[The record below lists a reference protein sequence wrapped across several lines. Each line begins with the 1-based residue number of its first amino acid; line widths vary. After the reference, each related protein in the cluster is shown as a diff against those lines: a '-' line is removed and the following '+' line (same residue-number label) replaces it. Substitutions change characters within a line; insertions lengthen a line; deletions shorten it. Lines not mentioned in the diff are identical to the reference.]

1 MRKKKGNPNL
11 MPVKI
16 AVNRKDKSFL
26 MTVYVRRD
34 KGQKEKLQRN
44 SVDEEFVAK
53 INEMKNR
60 ILENIFGEGLS
71 CK

>member
-11 MPVKI
+11 MPVKTT
-16 AVNRKDKSFL
+16 VNRKGKSFL

-44 SVDEEFVAK
+44 SVGEEFVAK

-60 ILENIFGEGLS
+60 ILENIFGEGLN

>member
-11 MPVKI
+11 MPIKI
-16 AVNRKDKSFL
+16 TVNRKDKSFL

-60 ILENIFGEGLS
+60 ILENIFGEELN

>member
-11 MPVKI
+11 IPIKI
-16 AVNRKDKSFL
+16 TVNRKDKSFL
-26 MTVYVRRD
+26 MTVYVRMN

-44 SVDEEFVAK
+44 FVDEEFAAK

-60 ILENIFGEGLS
+60 ILENIFGEELN

>member
-11 MPVKI
+11 MPVKTT
-16 AVNRKDKSFL
+16 VNRKDKSFL

-60 ILENIFGEGLS
+60 ILENIFGEGLN